1 MQDIPRPTT
10 DAQQPKWGTLTYGKG
25 APLIAPVIEIEN
37 LTHIYS
43 KGTPFQVT
51 SLDSIS
57 LDIEKGVFFAIIG
70 STGSGKST
78 LVRHFNGLL
87 TPTGGKLRVCGIDT
101 SDKRQRRD
109 LWRSVGLVFQQPEQ
123 QLFEETVFNDVA
135 FGPRNMGLAEAEVT
149 ERVHEALRLVG
160 LDPHEAGRM
169 SPFRLSGG
177 MRRKAAIAGVLA
189 LKPEVLVLDEPTSG
203 LDPQGRRQLM
213 EHVEEFRRREGA
225 TIILVTHDMEEVA
238 LMAERVAVLNSGRL
252 VMEGMPRE
260 IFNRAEELTAIGL
273 DLPAPARLMHK
284 LRSLGKAVRTDVLTA
299 AEAEDEIAGLLG
311 DERC

>member
-1 MQDIPRPTT
+1 MSSIIVT
-10 DAQQPKWGTLTYGKG
+10 
-25 APLIAPVIEIEN
+25 EN

-78 LVRHFNGLL
+78 LARHFNGLL
-87 TPTGGKLRVCGIDT
+87 TPAGGKVRVCGIDT
-101 SDKRQRRD
+101 SDKRRRRD

-123 QLFEETVFNDVA
+123 QLFEETVFDDVA
-135 FGPRNMGLAEAEVT
+135 FGPRNMGLGEAEVK
-149 ERVHEALRLVG
+149 ERVNEALRLVG
-160 LDPHEAGRM
+160 LDPLEAGKM

-189 LKPEVLVLDEPTSG
+189 LKPEVLILDEPTSG

-213 EHVEEFRRREGA
+213 EHVEEFRLREGA

-238 LMAERVAVLNSGRL
+238 LMAEHVAVLNRGRL
-252 VMEGMPRE
+252 VMEGKPRE
-260 IFNRAEELTAIGL
+260 IFNRAAELKEIGL

-284 LRSLGKAVRTDVLTA
+284 LRLLGKPVRTDVLTA
-299 AEAEDEIAGLLG
+299 AEAEEEIAGLLR
-311 DERC
+311 EAQC